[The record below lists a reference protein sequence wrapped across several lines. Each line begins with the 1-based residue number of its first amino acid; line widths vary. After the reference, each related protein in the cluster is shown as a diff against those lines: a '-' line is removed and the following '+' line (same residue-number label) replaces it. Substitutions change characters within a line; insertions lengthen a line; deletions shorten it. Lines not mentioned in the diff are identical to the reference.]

1 MPLICGEKKWTPL
14 SRLDP
19 SLTCEGSWGSWGQG
33 THMQMKAF
41 QPMNSAFLCFPR
53 EVSKTELTV
62 SCEQVSQA
70 AVDGL
75 QV

>member
-1 MPLICGEKKWTPL
+1 MCGEKKGTPL
-14 SRLDP
+14 SGLDP

-33 THMQMKAF
+33 TRMRMKAF
-41 QPMNSAFLCFPR
+41 QPVNSAFLHFPH
-53 EVSKTELTV
+53 EASKTELAA

-75 QV
+75 QF